1 MKTAELRNHGDLWDR
16 KSGMRTATTW
26 LIYKSNI
33 EERLNAF
40 FHARTSQRL
49 SLSAINM
56 DELDAVTPILI
67 DYIGLR
73 RLNASVCL
81 LTRRLLRKTPQS
93 PGLRLFRWTVPK
105 RFGTSGSLN
114 LRNC

>member
-1 MKTAELRNHGDLWDR
+1 
-16 KSGMRTATTW
+16 MRTATTW

-81 LTRRLLRKTPQS
+81 LTVDCYVKHPNLLDFGSFVGPS
-93 PGLRLFRWTVPK
+93 PSDLVLAEA
-105 RFGTSGSLN
+105 
-114 LRNC
+114 